1 MDEPGSRF
9 KRAVQ
14 VSAATEPSSRFGAS
28 SSSGF
33 NTFHEPRSLVAG
45 GGGAGPGSRLAPEP
59 GSRLVKVG
67 ETLAAYDL
75 SAVDKEDQSSVI
87 ATINCIV
94 RLEERMPALDIT
106 VHRDSG
112 YYAIVVR
119 CLNEY
124 VDLCNWH
131 ELVRVKGGRAGMRL
145 VRNWI
150 CNPSKGTLV
159 VRVGMHSAAAGSL
172 AGGIPTLA
180 SFAAS
185 SSSSSSSTTA
195 AARKRGRVD
204 SDAAATA
211 ATGDSV
217 KSSVDRVLE
226 RSIVEDLA
234 RRCNLDAAVTEADRK
249 RLLSILFHVTLLDRA
264 RPLLDIR
271 PVQLDTEGYVLT
283 CKGFPNLVDLD
294 VWYEALKGS
303 PEAEQDEALRTLRS
317 ISYNVA
323 EGVLQLV
330 VEGPPL
336 AAAATKRRRVRPLD
350 EDAE

>member
-1 MDEPGSRF
+1 M
-9 KRAVQ
+9 AV
-14 VSAATEPSSRFGAS
+14 AAA
-28 SSSGF
+28 
-33 NTFHEPRSLVAG
+33 
-45 GGGAGPGSRLAPEP
+45 AGPGSRLGREP

-94 RLEERMPALDIT
+94 RLEERMPALDIS

-119 CLNEY
+119 GLNEY

-131 ELVRVKGGRAGMRL
+131 EQVRVNGGRAGMRL

-159 VRVGMHSAAAGSL
+159 VRVGMHSA
-172 AGGIPTLA
+172 GGGPTIPTLA
-180 SFAAS
+180 SFGAS
-185 SSSSSSSTTA
+185 S
-195 AARKRGRVD
+195 AARKRGRTD
-204 SDAAATA
+204 SDAAIASDDA
-211 ATGDSV
+211 G

-226 RSIVEDLA
+226 RSIIEDLA
-234 RRCNLDAAVTEADRK
+234 RRCNLDAAVTETDRK
-249 RLLSILFHVTLLDRA
+249 RLLSILIHVTLLDRA

-271 PVQLDTEGYVLT
+271 PVQLDTEGYMLT
-283 CKGFPNLVDLD
+283 CKGFPNLVDID
-294 VWYEALKGS
+294 MWYDALKGS

-330 VEGPPL
+330 AEGPPL
-336 AAAATKRRRVRPLD
+336 TLTSKRRRVRSLVD
-350 EDAE
+350 EEDAE